1 MKTKRTRHIKNKT
14 QKQKQIDK
22 NKELLLICKNKTSS
36 IESFEKDFEKG
47 LGQNLTKQNN
57 IIQRELI
64 RLFKVPF
71 SPSKYTP
78 RNDYYTYINY
88 EWITDQTKQLQNTKK
103 FYVQIDSFRIAQEKV
118 YYELIDI
125 TKEYIKDNHG
135 TKAQSIKDLYN
146 SMLRLDEKSA
156 DDLFAPIASKANS
169 KRPK

>member
-1 MKTKRTRHIKNKT
+1 MRTKRSRHIKNKNKT

-22 NKELLLICKNKTSS
+22 NKELRLICKNKTSS
-36 IESFEKDFEKG
+36 IESFEKEFEKG

-88 EWITDQTKQLQNTKK
+88 EWITDQTKQLQHTKK
-103 FYVQIDSFRIAQEKV
+103 FYVQVDSFRIAQEKV
-118 YYELIDI
+118 YFELIDI
-125 TKEYIKDNHG
+125 TKEYIKENTFENFKDRF
-135 TKAQSIKDLYN
+135 TKKSRINPGNFRKRIYN
-146 SMLRLDEKSA
+146 Q
-156 DDLFAPIASKANS
+156 I
-169 KRPK
+169 

>member
-1 MKTKRTRHIKNKT
+1 MRTKRSRHIKNKNKT

-22 NKELLLICKNKTSS
+22 NKELRLICKNKTSS

-47 LGQNLTKQNN
+47 LGQNLTKENN

-103 FYVQIDSFRIAQEKV
+103 FYVQVLK
-118 YYELIDI
+118 
-125 TKEYIKDNHG
+125 
-135 TKAQSIKDLYN
+135 
-146 SMLRLDEKSA
+146 
-156 DDLFAPIASKANS
+156 
-169 KRPK
+169 